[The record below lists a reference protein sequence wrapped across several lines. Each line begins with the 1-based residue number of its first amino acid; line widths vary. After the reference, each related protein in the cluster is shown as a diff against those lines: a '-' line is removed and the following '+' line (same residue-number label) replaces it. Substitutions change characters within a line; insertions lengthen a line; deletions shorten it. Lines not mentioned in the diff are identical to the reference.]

1 MIATVTT
8 YDLLASLVAYPQ
20 VGYASRLEE
29 CARKL
34 AEEHPQAG
42 TFLQP
47 FLEHARGL
55 TVEDL
60 EELYT
65 RTFDINPV
73 CCLEVGWQLFGEE
86 YERGSFLVKMR
97 KMLREA
103 NLAESTELPDHLVHV
118 LALLG
123 QLDRDGAD
131 ELAASAVLPAL
142 KKMLDGLA
150 GKDNPYENVLKAI
163 ESVLWERHARPSE
176 GESDD

>member
-1 MIATVTT
+1 MIAAVTT

-20 VGYASRLEE
+20 DGCAVRLDE
-29 CARKL
+29 CARML
-34 AEEHPQAG
+34 AKEHPDAG
-42 TFLQP
+42 VLLQP

-123 QLDRDGAD
+123 QLDRNGAD

-163 ESVLWERHARPSE
+163 ERVLWQRHARPSE